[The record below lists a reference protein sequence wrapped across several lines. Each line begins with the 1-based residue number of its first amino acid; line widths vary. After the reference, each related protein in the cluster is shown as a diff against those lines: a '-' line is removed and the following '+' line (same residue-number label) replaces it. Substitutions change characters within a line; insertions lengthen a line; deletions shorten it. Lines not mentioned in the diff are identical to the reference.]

1 MAKYDVFVSYHHA
14 DAPFV
19 RELVRAL
26 KEHHLAVWYDGEN
39 VRTGESFMREIE
51 DALEHSQFFLSVI
64 SPDYLSSQWAFFEL
78 GVAIGRDASS
88 KSGTHV
94 LPVLLRPAE
103 LPPQIKKY
111 EIIDGTQL
119 PVGRIATKVAEV
131 VRQQE
136 LAS

>member
-26 KEHHLAVWYDGEN
+26 KEHHLAVWYDGE
-39 VRTGESFMREIE
+39 RARAGESFMREIE
-51 DALEHSQFFLSVI
+51 EALEHSQFFLLVI
-64 SPDYLSSQWAFFEL
+64 SPDYLSSPWAFFEL
-78 GVAIGRDASS
+78 GVAISSDASS
-88 KSGTHV
+88 TNGTHV
-94 LPVLLRPAE
+94 LPVLLRPSE

-111 EIIDGTQL
+111 EVLDGTQL
-119 PVGRIATKVAEV
+119 PVERIATKVAEV